1 MKDKETQTIYLAG
14 GCFWGVEAYFQ
25 QLKGV
30 LKTEVG
36 YANGNSENPRY
47 EDLVNHRVNHSETV
61 KVVFDSDAISLIKV
75 LEHYLRIVD
84 PYAINRQGHDVGI
97 QYRSGVYYINE
108 KDKSVIEDYFLKQN
122 PNPKRPYAIE
132 VTKLTN
138 FYRAEEYHQ
147 DYLLKN
153 PFGYC
158 HVDLRKIA
166 KEERK

>member
-1 MKDKETQTIYLAG
+1 MEQTNYQTICLAG

-30 LKTEVG
+30 IQTEVG
-36 YANGNSENPRY
+36 YANGDSENPTY
-47 EDLVNHRVNHSETV
+47 QDLVNHRANHAETV
-61 KVVFDSDAISLIKV
+61 KVIYDSQIITLSKI
-75 LEHYLRIVD
+75 LEHFLRIVD
-84 PYAINRQGHDVGI
+84 PFSLNRQGHDIGI

-108 KDKSVIEDYFLKQN
+108 EDFSTITSYFSSVNPFPDKPFVVEVIKLK
-122 PNPKRPYAIE
+122 
-132 VTKLTN
+132 N

-153 PFGYC
+153 PQGYC
-158 HVDLRKIA
+158 HVDMHKIK